1 MRSIDV
7 GSRLIIGVGR
17 NYAQHAK
24 ELNNAVPT
32 SPILFLKPPSS
43 RIWPGQSIRIPAGIE
58 EVHHEVE
65 LGVVIGSRT
74 TSRVAERDAFDYIGG
89 FVLALDMTCRDL
101 QAKAIKAG
109 HPWTV
114 AKGYDTFCPLSEF
127 ISRDQLPDPSDTRLW
142 LTVNDVVKQDGSTKD
157 MIFSVPALVSHC
169 SSIFSME
176 PGDLILTGT
185 PAGVGPVRR
194 GDTLQAGL
202 NDSVTVLFNV
212 E

>member
-1 MRSIDV
+1 MADRSSLHSQYPGGLV
-7 GSRLIIGVGR
+7 
-17 NYAQHAK
+17 
-24 ELNNAVPT
+24 LNR
-32 SPILFLKPPSS
+32 S
-43 RIWPGQSIRIPAGIE
+43 Q
-58 EVHHEVE
+58 
-65 LGVVIGSRT
+65 
-74 TSRVAERDAFDYIGG
+74 
-89 FVLALDMTCRDL
+89 
-101 QAKAIKAG
+101 
-109 HPWTV
+109 
-114 AKGYDTFCPLSEF
+114 
-127 ISRDQLPDPSDTRLW
+127 
-142 LTVNDVVKQDGSTKD
+142 VNDVVKQDGSTKD